1 MAQVMSNSITLFNFL
16 TLAVALIALALSAW
30 NFWLTQLR
38 RGRVLLT
45 QPTIFFF
52 GWDRQG
58 DHHMPKIMFR
68 SALFSSGNKGRILES
83 MYVLVKT
90 VDGQFEF
97 PFWGYDDGKG
107 MVRGSGLFVGPTGHV
122 AYHHFNP
129 LNDEHNFA
137 YSGTNYDIEVW
148 AKVFSQNGNILLGKY
163 QFCLEDSNL
172 ATELAHGESGVLW
185 SWSPQEQK
193 YYPESWKRPFEWPLQ
208 PFLPL
213 PSNAT
218 GNLV

>member
-1 MAQVMSNSITLFNFL
+1 MDSSITLFNLL
-16 TLAVALIALALSAW
+16 TLAVALAAFVLSALSL
-30 NFWLTQLR
+30 WLAQLR
-38 RGRVLLT
+38 RGRVFLT

-58 DHHMPKIMFR
+58 SLHVPKIMFR

-107 MVRGSGLFVGPTGHV
+107 MVRGSGLFVGPSGHV

-129 LNDEHNFA
+129 LNDEHIFA
-137 YSGTNYDIEVW
+137 YSGISYEVEVW
-148 AKVFSQNGNILLGKY
+148 AKVFNQNGNILLGKY
-163 QFCLEDSNL
+163 QFCLEDSKL
-172 ATELAHGESGVLW
+172 AVELAHSESGVLW
-185 SWSPQEQK
+185 SWSPQDRR
-193 YYPESWKRPFEWPLQ
+193 YYPEAWRRPFDWPSP

-213 PSNAT
+213 PPNAV
-218 GNLV
+218 GNLQ

>member
-1 MAQVMSNSITLFNFL
+1 MDSSITLLNFL
-16 TLAVALIALALSAW
+16 TLAIALAALVLSVW
-30 NFWLTQLR
+30 NFWFTQLR

-52 GWDRQG
+52 GWDRQSNR
-58 DHHMPKIMFR
+58 HMPKIMFR
-68 SALFSSGNKGRILES
+68 SALFSSGNKGQMLES

-97 PFWGYDDGKG
+97 PFWGYDDGNG

-129 LNDEHNFA
+129 LNDEYVFA
-137 YSGTNYDIEVW
+137 YSGANYEIEVW
-148 AKVFSQNGNILLGKY
+148 AKAFNQKGDVLLGKY
-163 QFCLEDSNL
+163 QFLLEDSKL
-172 ATELAHGESGVLW
+172 AAELAHTESGVLW
-185 SWSPQEQK
+185 SWSPQDRR
-193 YYPESWKRPFEWPLQ
+193 YYPEASKRPFDWPSQ

-213 PSNAT
+213 PPNAI
-218 GNLV
+218 GNVE